1 MKRAFTILLALLI
14 IVCFAACSKSD
25 ASAPQ
30 SITVNGDFVLVV
42 DKDADNTAQ
51 QAAVCL
57 QATLA
62 QKFPLFELPIGHT
75 TPEKNAIVLHVD
87 SSMAP
92 GECTLEL
99 KSSGIYLTAQ
109 ESHILLHAARQLRQ
123 ALLDSGSPTVT
134 QEMCSTVTQTL
145 TPNDLPFVFLS
156 QNLLSKDADGGN
168 LVADRTPRFEKLM
181 KEYQPDILGTQEC
194 SLYWKQVIDSSFGDS
209 YISTQTAANWDKRG
223 NPIYFRADRYEIL
236 DAGIFWLS
244 PTPYIFSQF
253 EGDSGPRQC
262 TWALVKDL
270 ITNQELL
277 VANCHPDWNNDTQ
290 RALQVNVIFQELGE
304 KMQGTHVILC
314 GDFNSEPDGPIYTIV
329 TGNGLLD
336 SHKSASL
343 DRSEVDHTFHG
354 FGADATF
361 LDYIFHSDTLETNLY
376 RIASETY
383 GGYISDHY
391 GVLAELKF
399 K

>member
-1 MKRAFTILLALLI
+1 MKRTLTILMTVFMIVLLT
-14 IVCFAACSKSD
+14 ACSKGT
-25 ASAPQ
+25 ASPPE
-30 SITVNGDFVLVV
+30 SITVDGNFVFVV
-42 DKDADNTAQ
+42 DKDADDTVQ

-75 TPEKNAIVLHVD
+75 APEKNAIVLQVD
-87 SSMAP
+87 SSMNP

-109 ESHILLHAARQLRQ
+109 ESHVLLHAAKQLRQ

-134 QEMCSTVTQTL
+134 QEMCATLTQTMTL
-145 TPNDLPFVFLS
+145 EDLPFTFLS

-168 LVADRTPRFEKLM
+168 LLTDRTPRFEKLM

-194 SLYWKQVIDSSFGDS
+194 SLYWKQFIESSFGES
-209 YISTQTAANWDKRG
+209 YISTQTVANWDKRG
-223 NPIYFRADRYEIL
+223 NPIYFRADRYELL
-236 DAGIFWLS
+236 DGGIIWLS
-244 PTPYIFSQF
+244 PTPYIHSQF

-262 TWALVKDL
+262 TWAFVKDR
-270 ITNQELL
+270 ITNQNLL

-290 RALQVNVIFQELGE
+290 RALQVKVIFQELGE
-304 KMQGTHVILC
+304 KMQGTPVILC

-329 TGNGLLD
+329 TDNGLLD
-336 SHKSASL
+336 TRKTAATDH
-343 DRSEVDHTFHG
+343 SEIDHTFHG
-354 FGADATF
+354 FGASTTF
-361 LDYIFHSDTLETNLY
+361 LDYIFHSDALETNRY
-376 RIASETY
+376 RIMSDIY
-383 GGYISDHY
+383 GGYVSDHY
-391 GVLAELKF
+391 GVLADLKF